1 MPAGR
6 RRSNRIDGRKAVTY
20 LGRMALLP
28 IITAPDPRLKI
39 KAKPVVRVDAKVRRL
54 MDDML
59 ETMYHAIGIGLAAP
73 QVGAAQRVLVIDVAR
88 EGEKPQPMRI
98 ANPEILW
105 HSEETMIANE
115 GCLSLPEHYADV
127 ARPQAIRLRYLDHE
141 NEIREIEA
149 EGLLATCLQHEIDH
163 LDGVLFVDHI
173 STLKRGMILR
183 KLAKSKRSRAL
194 QPA

>member
-1 MPAGR
+1 
-6 RRSNRIDGRKAVTY
+6 
-20 LGRMALLP
+20 MALLP

-39 KAKPVVRVDAKVRRL
+39 KAKPVAKVDAKVRRL

-59 ETMYHAIGIGLAAP
+59 ETMYQAVGIGLAAP
-73 QVGAAQRVLVIDVAR
+73 QVGEAQRVLVIDVAR
-88 EGEKPQPMRI
+88 EDERPNPMRI

-105 HSEETMIANE
+105 RSDETIMANE

-127 ARPQAIRLRYLDHE
+127 ARPKAIRLRYLDHE
-141 NEIREIEA
+141 NEIREIDA

-183 KLAKSKRSRAL
+183 KLAKSKRGRTL

>member
-1 MPAGR
+1 
-6 RRSNRIDGRKAVTY
+6 
-20 LGRMALLP
+20 MALLP

-39 KAKPVVRVDAKVRRL
+39 HAKPVAKVDAKVRRL

-105 HSEETMIANE
+105 HSEETVMANE

-127 ARPQAIRLRYLDHE
+127 ARPKAIRLRYLDHE

-173 STLKRGMILR
+173 STLKRGIILR
-183 KLAKSKRSRAL
+183 KLAKSKRSRTL